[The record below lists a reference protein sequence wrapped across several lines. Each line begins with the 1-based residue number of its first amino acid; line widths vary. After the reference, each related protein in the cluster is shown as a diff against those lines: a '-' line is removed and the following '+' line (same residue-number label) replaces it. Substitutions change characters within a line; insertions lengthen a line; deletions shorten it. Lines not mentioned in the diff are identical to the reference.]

1 MADDSKSG
9 GGGGSKKLPN
19 FYSQVGDMYA
29 GGGAG
34 KPKPAAGADA
44 GEKVTNVKALL
55 EVFKKMDKM
64 ENDPAAKDIIQQMA
78 TLAQSYMDKVQGGGA
93 GAGTPP
99 PAAGTSTGTEAGMS
113 PGAAAGA
120 GAGGGTAGGTSAP
133 PMPV

>member
-34 KPKPAAGADA
+34 KPKPAAGADSA
-44 GEKVTNVKALL
+44 EKVTNVKALL

-64 ENDPAAKDIIQQMA
+64 ESDPAAKDIIQQMA
-78 TLAQSYMDKVQGGGA
+78 TLAQSYMDKVQGTGGA
-93 GAGTPP
+93 GAGATP
-99 PAAGTSTGTEAGMS
+99 PAAGTATGTEAGMS
-113 PGAAAGA
+113 PGAAASGAGGA
-120 GAGGGTAGGTSAP
+120 GAGGGATLPAP
-133 PMPV
+133 V